1 MLFGVEWMQ
10 EDLKMVVAVV
20 VLLEN
25 GKRIRGVAAFKPL
38 SWVLNERNTGTNVR
52 RAVMGMQNWHI
63 IHLENLSPNSVSL
76 PSEYI
81 VGPGSPFFD
90 YLLKSCRL

>member
-25 GKRIRGVAAFKPL
+25 GKQIRGVDAFKPL
-38 SWVLNERNTGTNVR
+38 SPVIACLQVINEHNTGTHV
-52 RAVMGMQNWHI
+52 
-63 IHLENLSPNSVSL
+63 
-76 PSEYI
+76 
-81 VGPGSPFFD
+81 
-90 YLLKSCRL
+90 CRGDGHA